1 MKRMFSKRSVKSA
14 KSGSVVE
21 GEIKPAVREEIKPES
36 YEEIKEDVELAN
48 DAKNVEDTEEKEP
61 EAKETLFCAPE
72 EIIPLVSECKD
83 KGDIE
88 APPQGVPTIIN
99 TASDWASSSRSHF
112 GFWECLLMT
121 IALLFVGIVAFSFV
135 FEQWSIDKSLYFT
148 VVTLTTCGYG
158 DLSPT
163 TEGGRLFTSVFAIF
177 GISIL
182 AVVIG
187 DIGSKI
193 VEAQIGTIEEEKKA
207 AESVTLGKR
216 VKKTSNKNDVVSMI
230 FSQEDV
236 LRYIFLFLFLFGIAR
251 FLFRDENWT
260 FIETIY
266 YIVITSTTIGYG
278 DDYRRFLFRD
288 ENWTFIETIYW
299 MVITST
305 TIGYGDD
312 YPISDHERL
321 LAVVYILVAVGVMG
335 EFLGKISG
343 YIIKKRQ
350 SAFYKSIKERN
361 SSFEGVKLMDDDKSG
376 NVSELEYLIF
386 MLKSMDKI
394 DNVLLNDI
402 RSKFKKLDVDGSGAI
417 SNANLKTI
425 ATKNKKTNVKK

>member
-1 MKRMFSKRSVKSA
+1 MFSKRSVKSA

-278 DDYRRFLFRD
+278 DDY
-288 ENWTFIETIYW
+288 
-299 MVITST
+299 
-305 TIGYGDD
+305 
-312 YPISDHERL
+312 PISDHERL